1 MNWKH
6 EKSSILERLDKK
18 TIFKLYH
25 IEELE
30 NTEAYR
36 MQAMKKHTKLL
47 NDLNNF
53 IEIKR
58 ILADN
63 VKTLDKISDDID
75 QQERE
80 IERLEQLNTPT
91 FQIKKMQDNHDI
103 KATSYNLLLE
113 LHQHNL
119 ITLWKLSRYIL
130 KQFKHFSEDEIKE
143 YNLAD
148 IQASIKEQ
156 SDNIKPKFID
166 LLKYDIKH
174 IKD

>member
-1 MNWKH
+1 
-6 EKSSILERLDKK
+6 
-18 TIFKLYH
+18 
-25 IEELE
+25 
-30 NTEAYR
+30 
-36 MQAMKKHTKLL
+36 MKKHTKLL

-58 ILADN
+58 LIADN

-113 LHQHNL
+113 LHQQNL

-148 IQASIKEQ
+148 IQSSIKEQ
-156 SDNIKPKFID
+156 SDKIKPKFID
-166 LLKYDIKH
+166 LVKYDIKH

>member
-1 MNWKH
+1 M
-6 EKSSILERLDKK
+6 
-18 TIFKLYH
+18 
-25 IEELE
+25 
-30 NTEAYR
+30 EAYR

-47 NDLNNF
+47 NDLNDF

-75 QQERE
+75 EQERE

-103 KATSYNLLLE
+103 KASSYNLLLE

-143 YNLAD
+143 YKLND
-148 IQASIKEQ
+148 IQNSIKEQ
-156 SDNIKPKFID
+156 SDKIKPKFID

>member
-1 MNWKH
+1 
-6 EKSSILERLDKK
+6 
-18 TIFKLYH
+18 
-25 IEELE
+25 
-30 NTEAYR
+30 
-36 MQAMKKHTKLL
+36 MQAMEKHTKLL

-91 FQIKKMQDNHDI
+91 FQINKMQDNHDI
-103 KATSYNLLLE
+103 KATSYNLLFE
-113 LHQHNL
+113 LHQQNL

-156 SDNIKPKFID
+156 SDKIKPKFID
-166 LLKYDIKH
+166 LVKYDIKH

>member
-1 MNWKH
+1 
-6 EKSSILERLDKK
+6 
-18 TIFKLYH
+18 
-25 IEELE
+25 
-30 NTEAYR
+30 

-53 IEIKR
+53 IEVKR
-58 ILADN
+58 LLADS
-63 VKTLDKISDDID
+63 VKILDKISDDID
-75 QQERE
+75 QQKKE

-91 FQIKKMQDNHDI
+91 FQIKQMQDNHDI

-113 LHQHNL
+113 LHQQNL

-148 IQASIKEQ
+148 IQNSIKEQ

-166 LLKYDIKH
+166 LVKYDIKH
-174 IKD
+174 IKDW

>member
-1 MNWKH
+1 MLLTGKH
-6 EKSSILERLDKK
+6 APHKATLFNTL
-18 TIFKLYH
+18 FKLYH
-25 IEELE
+25 IKERE
-30 NTEAYR
+30 N
-36 MQAMKKHTKLL
+36 MQAMEKHTKLL

-58 ILADN
+58 LIADN

-91 FQIKKMQDNHDI
+91 FQINQIKDNHDI

-143 YNLAD
+143 YKLND
-148 IQASIKEQ
+148 IQVSIKEQ

>member
-1 MNWKH
+1 M
-6 EKSSILERLDKK
+6 EV
-18 TIFKLYH
+18 
-25 IEELE
+25 
-30 NTEAYR
+30 YR

-58 ILADN
+58 LIADN

-143 YNLAD
+143 YKLND
-148 IQASIKEQ
+148 IQVSIQEQ

>member
-1 MNWKH
+1 
-6 EKSSILERLDKK
+6 
-18 TIFKLYH
+18 
-25 IEELE
+25 
-30 NTEAYR
+30 

-58 ILADN
+58 LIADN

-91 FQIKKMQDNHDI
+91 FQINQIKDNHDI

-113 LHQHNL
+113 LHQQNL

-143 YNLAD
+143 YKLND
-148 IQASIKEQ
+148 IQNSIKEQ
-156 SDNIKPKFID
+156 SDKIKPKFID

-174 IKD
+174 IKDWEHEQTKPSN

>member
-1 MNWKH
+1 M
-6 EKSSILERLDKK
+6 
-18 TIFKLYH
+18 
-25 IEELE
+25 
-30 NTEAYR
+30 EAYR

-47 NDLNNF
+47 NDLINF

-75 QQERE
+75 QQEKE

-91 FQIKKMQDNHDI
+91 FRIKQMQDNHDI

-113 LHQHNL
+113 LHQQNL

-143 YNLAD
+143 YKLND
-148 IQASIKEQ
+148 IQVSIKEQ

>member
-1 MNWKH
+1 M
-6 EKSSILERLDKK
+6 
-18 TIFKLYH
+18 
-25 IEELE
+25 
-30 NTEAYR
+30 EAYR

-58 ILADN
+58 LIADN
-63 VKTLDKISDDID
+63 VKTLDKISNDID
-75 QQERE
+75 EQGRE

-103 KATSYNLLLE
+103 KATSYNQLLE
-113 LHQHNL
+113 LHQQNL

-156 SDNIKPKFID
+156 SNNIKPKFID
-166 LLKYDIKH
+166 LLKYDITH

>member
-1 MNWKH
+1 
-6 EKSSILERLDKK
+6 
-18 TIFKLYH
+18 
-25 IEELE
+25 
-30 NTEAYR
+30 

-58 ILADN
+58 LIADN

-75 QQERE
+75 QQEKE
-80 IERLEQLNTPT
+80 IKILEQLNTPT

-143 YNLAD
+143 YKLND
-148 IQASIKEQ
+148 IQNSIKEQ
-156 SDNIKPKFID
+156 SDKIKPKFID

-174 IKD
+174 IKDWEHEI

>member
-1 MNWKH
+1 M
-6 EKSSILERLDKK
+6 E
-18 TIFKLYH
+18 
-25 IEELE
+25 
-30 NTEAYR
+30 
-36 MQAMKKHTKLL
+36 KHTKLL

-75 QQERE
+75 EQERE
-80 IERLEQLNTPT
+80 IERLEQLNTPA
-91 FQIKKMQDNHDI
+91 FQIKQMQDNHDI

-143 YNLAD
+143 YKLND
-148 IQASIKEQ
+148 IQNSIKEQ

-166 LLKYDIKH
+166 LVKYDIKH
-174 IKD
+174 IKDWYHEI

>member
-1 MNWKH
+1 
-6 EKSSILERLDKK
+6 
-18 TIFKLYH
+18 
-25 IEELE
+25 
-30 NTEAYR
+30 
-36 MQAMKKHTKLL
+36 MKKHTKLL

-58 ILADN
+58 LIADN

-130 KQFKHFSEDEIKE
+130 KQFKHFSEDAIKE
-143 YNLAD
+143 YKLND
-148 IQASIKEQ
+148 IQISIQEQ

>member
-1 MNWKH
+1 
-6 EKSSILERLDKK
+6 
-18 TIFKLYH
+18 
-25 IEELE
+25 
-30 NTEAYR
+30 

-58 ILADN
+58 LIADN

-75 QQERE
+75 EQGRE

-103 KATSYNLLLE
+103 KATSYNQLIE
-113 LHQHNL
+113 LHQQNL

-166 LLKYDIKH
+166 LVKYDIKH

>member
-1 MNWKH
+1 
-6 EKSSILERLDKK
+6 
-18 TIFKLYH
+18 
-25 IEELE
+25 
-30 NTEAYR
+30 

-58 ILADN
+58 LIADN
-63 VKTLDKISDDID
+63 VKTLDKIGDDID
-75 QQERE
+75 EQRRE

-103 KATSYNLLLE
+103 KATSYNQLIE
-113 LHQHNL
+113 LHQQNL

-130 KQFKHFSEDEIKE
+130 KQFKHFSENEIKE

-156 SDNIKPKFID
+156 SDKIKPKFID